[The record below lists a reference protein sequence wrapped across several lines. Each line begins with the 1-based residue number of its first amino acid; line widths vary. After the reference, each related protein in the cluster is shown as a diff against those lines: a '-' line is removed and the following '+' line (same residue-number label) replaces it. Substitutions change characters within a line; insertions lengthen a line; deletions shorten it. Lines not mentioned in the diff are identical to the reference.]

1 MSNEISELIALI
13 KDRDLRYESE
23 LSEMRQALT
32 DMSDNFAKYY
42 AHLAVYE
49 EDKRHDAKFKEEVRT
64 HIKESVPLLNYVKE
78 QKSVTGKMKV
88 AFYIAVMF
96 AIFGLIGFSF
106 K

>member
-1 MSNEISELIALI
+1 MSNEISELVSLI

-32 DMSDNFAKYY
+32 VMGDNFAKYY

-49 EDKRHDAKFKEEVRT
+49 EDKKHDAKFKEEVRVY
-64 HIKESVPLLNYVKE
+64 IKESVPLLNYVKD

-96 AIFGLIGFSF
+96 ALFGLVGFNF